1 MPPPS
6 LSTSVHYVIAF
17 SKHKNRTM
25 YFDLKISY
33 KKICI
38 KFVRNCK
45 CYYEEPCA
53 GKPHARLCEGLA
65 S

>member
-1 MPPPS
+1 
-6 LSTSVHYVIAF
+6 
-17 SKHKNRTM
+17 M
-25 YFDLKISY
+25 YFDFKI
-33 KKICI
+33 
-38 KFVRNCK
+38 NCK